1 MSDKNGP
8 SWWAEWSKV
17 AREPAA
23 LGGLLVTAALM
34 YQHAWVAS
42 IGTLAVLLLS
52 TRSVFRE
59 LLIAAVLFWATYL
72 GFSNILTK
80 ALAAGD
86 IHPGKAAIVIVAI
99 LAWSALVALC
109 LGRLLGKREED

>member
-1 MSDKNGP
+1 MSDQNKP
-8 SWWAEWSKV
+8 SWWVGLSKLT
-17 AREPAA
+17 REPAA

-34 YQHAWVAS
+34 FQHAWVAS
-42 IGTLAVLLLS
+42 IATIAAFLLS
-52 TRSVFRE
+52 TRTGFRE
-59 LLIAAVLFWATYL
+59 LLIAAVLLWVTYS
-72 GFSNILTK
+72 GFSKILAKVLT
-80 ALAAGD
+80 AGD